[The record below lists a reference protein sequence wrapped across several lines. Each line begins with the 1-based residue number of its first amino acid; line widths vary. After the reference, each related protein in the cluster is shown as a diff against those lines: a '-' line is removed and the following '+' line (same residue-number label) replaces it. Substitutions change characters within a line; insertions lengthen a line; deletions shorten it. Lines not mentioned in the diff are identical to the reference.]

1 MIDLRSD
8 TVTRPTP
15 EMRERIARAE
25 VGDDVFGE
33 DPAVNRLQER
43 TAELLGKEAA
53 LFVASGTMGN
63 VAAVTA
69 HTRPGEE
76 VILDE
81 EAHIVHYEA
90 GSAAAFAGVQFR
102 TVPGPAGAFTVREVE
117 ERIRPDDVHAPP
129 TSLVC
134 LENTHNRAGGT
145 IYPVEEMERIGA
157 FARERGIRVHLDG
170 ARLWNAAAATGVPE
184 ARWAA
189 AVDSVT
195 VCLSKGLGAPV
206 GSVLAGSREFIHKA
220 HRVRKM
226 LGGGMRQAGILAA
239 AGLHAIE
246 NHRERLADDHAHAR
260 LLAETLNAIPGIT
273 VEMDRVQ
280 TNIVYA
286 DVSGHRW
293 SDEEILRG
301 MAERE
306 VLFLSLGAGRI
317 RLVTHLEISRADA
330 EEAAGRLRETLG

>member
-33 DPAVNRLQER
+33 DPAVNLLQER

-63 VAAVTA
+63 VAAVRA
-69 HTRPGEE
+69 HTRHGDE
-76 VILDE
+76 VILDT

-90 GSAAAFAGVQFR
+90 GSAAAVSGVQFW
-102 TVPGPAGAFTVREVE
+102 TVPGRAGAFTARDVGKRV
-117 ERIRPDDVHAPP
+117 RPDDVHAAP
-129 TSLVC
+129 TTLIC
-134 LENTHNRAGGT
+134 MENTHNRAGGT
-145 IYPVEEMERIGA
+145 VFPIEEMEGIGA
-157 FARERGIRVHLDG
+157 FARERGIRTHLDG
-170 ARLWNAAAATGVPE
+170 ARLWNAAVASGVPE

-206 GSVLAGSREFIHKA
+206 GSVLAGSADFIRRA
-220 HRVRKM
+220 RRVRKM
-226 LGGGMRQAGILAA
+226 LGGGMRQAGVLAA
-239 AGLHAIE
+239 AGLYALEH
-246 NHRERLADDHAHAR
+246 HRERLADDHAHAR
-260 LLAETLNAIPGIT
+260 LLAETLNRIPGFS

-280 TNIVYA
+280 TNIIYA
-286 DVSGHRW
+286 DVSEHRW
-293 SDEEILRG
+293 SEAEIVRR
-301 MAERE
+301 MAEKE

-317 RLVTHLEISRADA
+317 RLVTHLDVSRGAA
-330 EEAAGRLRETLG
+330 EEAAGRLEEVLV